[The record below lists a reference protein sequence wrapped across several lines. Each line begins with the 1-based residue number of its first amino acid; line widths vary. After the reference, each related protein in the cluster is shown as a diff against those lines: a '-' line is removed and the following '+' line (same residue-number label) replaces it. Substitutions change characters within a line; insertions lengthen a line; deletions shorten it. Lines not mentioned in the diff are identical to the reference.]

1 MIRNSF
7 GLLPLP
13 FVISMMVR
21 NWPIMHLATI
31 AWQKE
36 NQLKYLN
43 PIQCQALGYAEYI
56 RGEQIHPRTLA
67 VNTAFILQGI
77 QFFCPLNKYFI
88 LSWYVESIIFDITCF
103 TSKQQILK
111 VMHMDLLFSSSLP
124 LLCLHSSASLL
135 EKWAGNLKI
144 LLSDLQTM
152 IYISVDIQF
161 KDLKF
166 DTHMKDIFVLA
177 VKRFEVVCTS
187 NLETAHNLM
196 SLGWICSPLTQNRV
210 KWIFIMTDV
219 IVISNFLIFLSLVLG
234 ATSKWGCESWLADPF
249 GAKLNI

>member
-1 MIRNSF
+1 MYTT
-7 GLLPLP
+7 GLPKKFICTLVIILCYFILFYEVSNFKWWHFLRALHSLTVQKIAYKSHLPT
-13 FVISMMVR
+13 F
-21 NWPIMHLATI
+21 
-31 AWQKE
+31 
-36 NQLKYLN
+36 N

-88 LSWYVESIIFDITCF
+88 LSWHVESIIFHITCF

-196 SLGWICSPLTQNRV
+196 SLGWICSPL
-210 KWIFIMTDV
+210 I
-219 IVISNFLIFLSLVLG
+219 
-234 ATSKWGCESWLADPF
+234 
-249 GAKLNI
+249 

>member
-1 MIRNSF
+1 MTARCSTTTPQRFTWFN
-7 GLLPLP
+7 
-13 FVISMMVR
+13 
-21 NWPIMHLATI
+21 TI
-31 AWQKE
+31 
-36 NQLKYLN
+36 
-43 PIQCQALGYAEYI
+43 PSQALGYAEYI

-111 VMHMDLLFSSSLP
+111 VLHMDLLFSSSLP

-196 SLGWICSPLTQNRV
+196 SLGWICSPL
-210 KWIFIMTDV
+210 I
-219 IVISNFLIFLSLVLG
+219 
-234 ATSKWGCESWLADPF
+234 
-249 GAKLNI
+249 

>member
-1 MIRNSF
+1 MISFIIQCNSILLWVF
-7 GLLPLP
+7 KKLHFHLLSSSSLPLLCLHSSASLLEKWVVN
-13 FVISMMVR
+13 FKISQSDLQTMIYISVD
-21 NWPIMHLATI
+21 I
-31 AWQKE
+31 QF
-36 NQLKYLN
+36 N
-43 PIQCQALGYAEYI
+43 PILCQALGYAEYI

-111 VMHMDLLFSSSLP
+111 VLHMDLLFSSSLP

-166 DTHMKDIFVLA
+166 DTHMKDIFVLV

-196 SLGWICSPLTQNRV
+196 SLGWICSPL
-210 KWIFIMTDV
+210 I
-219 IVISNFLIFLSLVLG
+219 
-234 ATSKWGCESWLADPF
+234 
-249 GAKLNI
+249 

>member
-1 MIRNSF
+1 MLYTSSSSLIF
-7 GLLPLP
+7 
-13 FVISMMVR
+13 FY
-21 NWPIMHLATI
+21 PIL
-31 AWQKE
+31 
-36 NQLKYLN
+36 
-43 PIQCQALGYAEYI
+43 CQALGYAEYI

-111 VMHMDLLFSSSLP
+111 VLHMDLLFSSSLP

-196 SLGWICSPLTQNRV
+196 SLGWICSPL
-210 KWIFIMTDV
+210 I
-219 IVISNFLIFLSLVLG
+219 
-234 ATSKWGCESWLADPF
+234 
-249 GAKLNI
+249 

>member
-1 MIRNSF
+1 MIKFHKFYHFGMQSSVAQWIRYLTADPKVPGSSPAGNSCF
-7 GLLPLP
+7 
-13 FVISMMVR
+13 
-21 NWPIMHLATI
+21 
-31 AWQKE
+31 
-36 NQLKYLN
+36 N

-124 LLCLHSSASLL
+124 LLCLHSPAILL

-196 SLGWICSPLTQNRV
+196 SLGWICSPL
-210 KWIFIMTDV
+210 I
-219 IVISNFLIFLSLVLG
+219 
-234 ATSKWGCESWLADPF
+234 
-249 GAKLNI
+249 